1 MIVLA
6 ATDNGFDWTKLTG
19 IPAAVVAFLALIA
32 YLVGFIHPIAVKEPS
47 YWHDGQ
53 STRMKVAIKNRSLMY
68 DRNVE
73 KIVV

>member
-32 YLVGFIHPIAVKEPS
+32 YLVGFIHPIAVKNPPTGMTGKAHE
-47 YWHDGQ
+47 
-53 STRMKVAIKNRSLMY
+53 
-68 DRNVE
+68 
-73 KIVV
+73 